1 MQSRTSF
8 CREMRNMKD
17 DSPGNASMQIC
28 YCFKE
33 FVVLSKAKKLTV
45 LLSGKRLD
53 NMVCRLQTMLETI
66 QDFDHKASKRLYV
79 ILKNITSP
87 VFLLSCVWGI
97 LQFDYLVF
105 HCTFLQTHI
114 HHLCGSYVHL
124 ICSAK
129 TPDVGVLFTPQ
140 RPAGRSFFLMP
151 TPQSYIALC
160 LPVSQ
165 STVSTQFLS
174 LTLLI
179 QTLTWKCGSASND
192 YEP

>member
-1 MQSRTSF
+1 M
-8 CREMRNMKD
+8 
-17 DSPGNASMQIC
+17 
-28 YCFKE
+28 
-33 FVVLSKAKKLTV
+33 TV
-45 LLSGKRLD
+45 LAMQACRSVTVSKNLSYCQKPKNWLVLSGKRLD

-66 QDFDHKASKRLYV
+66 QDFDHKASKRLYA

>member
-45 LLSGKRLD
+45 VLSGKRLD

-87 VFLLSCVWGI
+87 VLLLSCVWGI

>member
-53 NMVCRLQTMLETI
+53 NMVCRLHTVLETI

-79 ILKNITSP
+79 IL
-87 VFLLSCVWGI
+87 
-97 LQFDYLVF
+97 
-105 HCTFLQTHI
+105 
-114 HHLCGSYVHL
+114 
-124 ICSAK
+124 
-129 TPDVGVLFTPQ
+129 
-140 RPAGRSFFLMP
+140 
-151 TPQSYIALC
+151 
-160 LPVSQ
+160 
-165 STVSTQFLS
+165 
-174 LTLLI
+174 
-179 QTLTWKCGSASND
+179 
-192 YEP
+192 